1 MKAILD
7 FLGVCGGVGEMGPL
21 AHSWYLDKWRFC
33 LVQMGSVSKW
43 SLTSSCATCVAPWVY
58 VSLWQLRNLHPQFPP
73 TLSTLSPGEQGQSHL
88 PTQIHL
94 FHLCHFRAWG
104 RGGVGE
110 TSKHLGQNRRV
121 RVRMKS
127 CLRSECWASAI
138 PRSGKPSLIMTK
150 TSGKC
155 AYQKAREGGARKSTL
170 RHRHRLGQ
178 GVQEAELTTV
188 QPKRQ
193 STPGRTL
200 S

>member
-1 MKAILD
+1 MPLVWHPESMYHCGNSGTSTHNSLQHSLHWVLVSRGKAISPPKYT
-7 FLGVCGGVGEMGPL
+7 FSIFV
-21 AHSWYLDKWRFC
+21 
-33 LVQMGSVSKW
+33 
-43 SLTSSCATCVAPWVY
+43 TSG
-58 VSLWQLRNLHPQFPP
+58 H
-73 TLSTLSPGEQGQSHL
+73 
-88 PTQIHL
+88 
-94 FHLCHFRAWG
+94 
-104 RGGVGE
+104 GGVGE

-155 AYQKAREGGARKSTL
+155 AYQKPREGGARKSTL

-193 STPGRTL
+193 STPGQTL